1 MALSLVQMKA
11 AASVVQVMAIALTVF
26 RVWFRLYIRRF
37 WWEDAFAVSAGLF
50 AVAKMITSW
59 ILLNS
64 KGTTAAVAFWITTFM
79 FPCITWSAR
88 MSILLSI
95 TRIARPTRW
104 LFRFSLG
111 FATIFSLM
119 WAGSMV
125 QRALTCDYSD
135 KPSPVNHTAPF
146 CNIYGSTAVYE
157 VTISCVADAM
167 LVAFSFRLLW
177 NLNLPTRQRRMIR
190 IIFSSGIIMSLFS
203 LFHAATNF
211 VSSIAGIAT
220 VAVNL
225 ETSSSLII
233 CNLLV
238 IVTCAYRVLNRKSN
252 EDPEDDDYS
261 SRTQAVS
268 TSQQLATIN
277 PSATSQQL
285 TTVDLAISAE
295 TYASS
300 TRV

>member
-1 MALSLVQMKA
+1 
-11 AASVVQVMAIALTVF
+11 MAIALTVF

-50 AVAKMITSW
+50 SVAKMIASW

-64 KGTTAAVAFWITTFM
+64 EGTAAVVAFWITTST

-88 MSILLSI
+88 MSILLSV

-111 FATIFSLM
+111 IAIIFFLM

-125 QRALTCDYSD
+125 QRALTCTYN
-135 KPSPVNHTAPF
+135 SPFDPTAPF
-146 CNIYGSTAVYE
+146 CNIHGSIEIYE
-157 VTISCVADAM
+157 LTISCVADAM

-177 NLNLPTRQRRMIR
+177 NVNLPTRQRRMIR
-190 IIFSSGIIMSLFS
+190 TIFSSSIIISLFS
-203 LFHAATNF
+203 LFHAATSF
-211 VSSIAGIAT
+211 VSLITSITT

-225 ETSSSLII
+225 ETSFSLIV

-238 IVTCAYRVLNRKSN
+238 IVTCAYRALNRKPD

-268 TSQQLATIN
+268 TSQWLTTTN

-295 TYASS
+295 TSASNI
-300 TRV
+300 RV